1 MALQDMLQNLGGF
14 QSLAAN
20 AQRMQQAEQQQ
31 MQTKEASDLLRTF
44 YKSQQDG
51 KPDYNSL
58 NEAILRSPELA
69 QNVLS
74 GIGIQDKQ
82 KQQQN
87 TMQQQQAAS
96 DVVTL
101 YQSLGNKD
109 LFNSAAAKRVNEI
122 MSRGGDPKDTL
133 ELVKIYNE
141 QGPESAAM
149 ALKQVGAAMINQGYI
164 KQPELIGFGQPA
176 DDSTPTSQKE
186 LEYYEKLKAKN
197 PQLAEQFARK
207 VGLIESGK
215 EQSKSEAQK
224 DWQTYQDLKRTDQKA
239 ASEFGQKVGFVS
251 KEGRELS
258 AQTQKRLSEF
268 NDAATL
274 AANNVVKY
282 EDLASQFDQG
292 IEGGVI
298 SGSWGEYVADLTGN
312 QDWKTELRKDFAQ
325 VRASEAVRNLPPGAA
340 SDADIALA
348 LKPFPSDN
356 ASGAQVASFLRGLS
370 KLSAYNEQYNTFK
383 ADYISEKGSERGMLE
398 AWKQYAKESGL
409 KPVTVKRTLNKPVT
423 VGGYTVVEVQP

>member
-1 MALQDMLQNLGGF
+1 MALQEMLQNLGGF

-20 AQRMQQAEQQQ
+20 AQRMQQIEQQQ
-31 MQTKEASDLLRTF
+31 TATKEASDFLRTF
-44 YKSQQDG
+44 YKSQQEG

-58 NEAILRSPELA
+58 NEAILRSPELS
-69 QNVLS
+69 QSVLN
-74 GIGIQDKQ
+74 GIGLQDKRA
-82 KQQQN
+82 
-87 TMQQQQAAS
+87 QQQAAT
-96 DVVTL
+96 DVVNL
-101 YQSLGNKD
+101 YQSLNDPQAFGRTM
-109 LFNSAAAKRVNEI
+109 AARINGI
-122 MSRGGDPKDTL
+122 LQRGGDPSDSIALT
-133 ELVKIYNE
+133 KIYNE
-141 QGPESAAM
+141 KGPEAARR
-149 ALKQVGAAMINQGYI
+149 AIQQVGAAMAAQGII
-164 KQPELIGFGQPA
+164 KPEFVGFGKAA

-186 LEYYEKLKAKN
+186 FEYYQKLQRENPELAKKFA
-197 PQLAEQFARK
+197 LARGYTET
-207 VGLIESGK
+207 GK

-224 DWQTYQDLKRTDQKA
+224 DWQTYQDLKRSDPKSAT
-239 ASEFGQKVGFVS
+239 EFGQKVGFVS

-268 NDAATL
+268 NDAATM

-298 SGSWGEYVADLTGN
+298 SGSWGEYIADLTGN

-383 ADYISEKGSERGMLE
+383 ANYISENGSERGMLE
-398 AWKQYAKESGL
+398 AWKKYVKENDVKPETPVRTLG
-409 KPVTVKRTLNKPVT
+409 KPVS
-423 VGGYTVVEVQP
+423 VGRFVVEPE

>member
-1 MALQDMLQNLGGF
+1 MALQDMLQTLGGF

-20 AQRMQQAEQQQ
+20 AQQ
-31 MQTKEASDLLRTF
+31 MQRQDEQRSNTRKASDFLRK
-44 YKSQQDG
+44 YQQSVQSG
-51 KPDYNSL
+51 APDNNSL
-58 NEAILRSPELA
+58 NEAILLSPELS
-69 QNVLS
+69 QNVLN
-74 GIGIQDKQ
+74 GIGLQDKRA
-82 KQQQN
+82 
-87 TMQQQQAAS
+87 QQQAAT

-101 YQSLGNKD
+101 YQSVGDPQAFGRAMATRINGIL
-109 LFNSAAAKRVNEI
+109 E
-122 MSRGGDPKDTL
+122 RGGDPKDSIALT
-133 ELVKIYNE
+133 KIYNE
-141 QGPESAAM
+141 QGPEAARQ
-149 ALKQVGAAMINQGYI
+149 AIQQVGAAMAAQGII
-164 KQPELIGFGQPA
+164 KPEFVGFGKPA
-176 DDSTPTSQKE
+176 DTDTPTSQKE

-215 EQSKSEAQK
+215 EQSLSEAQK
-224 DWQTYQDLKRTDQKA
+224 DWQTYQSLKKSDQKA
-239 ASEFGQKVGFVS
+239 ANEFGQKAGFVS

-409 KPVTVKRTLNKPVT
+409 KPVTVERTLNKPVT

>member
-1 MALQDMLQNLGGF
+1 MALQDMLQTLGGF

-20 AQRMQQAEQQQ
+20 AQQMQQRQQQ
-31 MQTKEASDLLRTF
+31 QTQTKEASELLRTF

-58 NEAILRSPELA
+58 NEAILRSPDLA

-74 GIGIQDKQ
+74 GIGLQDKQ
-82 KQQQN
+82 RQQK
-87 TMQQQQAAS
+87 AAS

-109 LFNSAAAKRVNEI
+109 AFNRNAAVRVNEI
-122 MSRGGDPKDTL
+122 MQSGGDPKDTL
-133 ELVKIYNE
+133 ELVRVYNE
-141 QGPESAAM
+141 QGPEAAAM
-149 ALKQVGAAMINQGYI
+149 SLKQVGAALVNQGYI
-164 KQPELIGFGQPA
+164 KQPELVGFGVAVDEQ
-176 DDSTPTSQKE
+176 TPTSQKE
-186 LEYYEKLKAKN
+186 FEYYQRLQQSN
-197 PQLAEQFARK
+197 PQLAEQFARSR
-207 VGLIESGK
+207 GYIESGR

-224 DWQTYQDLKRTDQKA
+224 DWQTYQDLKRTDSKA
-239 ASEFGQKVGFVS
+239 AAEFGQKAGFVS

-282 EDLASQFDQG
+282 EDLATQFDKG

-383 ADYISEKGSERGMLE
+383 ANYISEKGSERGMLD
-398 AWKQYAKESGL
+398 AWKQYAKQNKVETPTVQRALG
-409 KPVTVKRTLNKPVT
+409 KEPVV

>member
-1 MALQDMLQNLGGF
+1 MALQNMLQNLGGF
-14 QSLAAN
+14 QNLAAN
-20 AQRMQQAEQQQ
+20 AQQRQQRQQQ
-31 MQTKEASDLLRTF
+31 QTQTKEASDLLRTF

-58 NEAILRSPELA
+58 NEAILRSPDLA

-74 GIGIQDKQ
+74 GIGLQDKQ
-82 KQQQN
+82 RQQK
-87 TMQQQQAAS
+87 AAS

-109 LFNSAAAKRVNEI
+109 SFNRNAAVRVNEI
-122 MSRGGDPKDTL
+122 MSAGGDPKDTL
-133 ELVKIYNE
+133 ELVRVYNE
-141 QGPESAAM
+141 QGPEAAAM
-149 ALKQVGAAMINQGYI
+149 SLKQVGAALVNQGLI
-164 KQPELIGFGQPA
+164 KPELVGFGVAA
-176 DDSTPTSQKE
+176 DNNTPTSQKE

-215 EQSKSEAQK
+215 EQSLSEAQK
-224 DWQTYQDLKRTDQKA
+224 DWQTYQSLKKTDSKA
-239 ASEFGQKVGFVS
+239 ANEFGQKAGFVS

-292 IEGGVI
+292 VEGGVI

-383 ADYISEKGSERGMLE
+383 ANYISEKGSERGMLD
-398 AWKQYAKESGL
+398 AWKQYAKQNKVETPTVQRALG
-409 KPVTVKRTLNKPVT
+409 KEPVV